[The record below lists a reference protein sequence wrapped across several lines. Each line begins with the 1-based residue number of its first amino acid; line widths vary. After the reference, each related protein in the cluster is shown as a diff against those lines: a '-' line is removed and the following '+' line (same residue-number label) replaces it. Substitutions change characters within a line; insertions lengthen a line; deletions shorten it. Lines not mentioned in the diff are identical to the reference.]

1 MSIIT
6 IVLQSYGFY
15 DDGNWDSTKAY
26 LYITLIYNTS
36 ISLALYALF
45 LFYFATRFVQTNL
58 MCTFDSKTKSVRI
71 SKHFRL
77 TLQLYQFFASEAN
90 LKVYQIYVS

>member
-6 IVLQSYGFY
+6 IGLQSYGLY
-15 DDGNWDSTKAY
+15 DDGNWDASKSY

-45 LFYFATRFVQTNL
+45 LFYFATR
-58 MCTFDSKTKSVRI
+58 
-71 SKHFRL
+71 
-77 TLQLYQFFASEAN
+77 
-90 LKVYQIYVS
+90 YV

>member
-6 IVLQSYGFY
+6 IGLQSYGLY
-15 DDGNWDSTKAY
+15 DDGNWDASKSY

-45 LFYFATRFVQTNL
+45 LFYFATRYVWKSL
-58 MCTFDSKTKSVRI
+58 VTFYRPLSIK
-71 SKHFRL
+71 L
-77 TLQLYQFFASEAN
+77 LWA
-90 LKVYQIYVS
+90 